1 MATAPLIEI
10 DTQNADALDGRQL
23 RAVAFQAVRLEYVA
37 GILRRRRLEP
47 SRLRAL
53 VVGSGRGDLA
63 RGLAGLGLHVT
74 AVDASPVATRL
85 AMATSERAGL
95 QIAHETAPSESLPFS
110 DSAFDLAY
118 YADTFEITG
127 RLDQVLAEAARVV
140 RRDGLM
146 FYDTVNRTLP
156 ARLTYLVAFQALPMT
171 RIMPRGRYAAD
182 RLRPPAELASLMAAY
197 GLRNEDVC
205 GFKPKAPR
213 NLVKAVLAR
222 RSGRIGDHEVAPMV
236 DFVLD
241 PTGAPLVTYLGHA
254 SRVAGT

>member
-10 DTQNADALDGRQL
+10 DTPNADAVDGRQL

-37 GILRRRRLEP
+37 GVLRRRRLEP

-74 AVDASPVATRL
+74 AVDPSPVATGL
-85 AMATSERAGL
+85 AAAASERAGL
-95 QIAHETAPSESLPFS
+95 PIAHETATSESLPFP
-110 DSAFDLAY
+110 DGAFDLAY

-140 RRDGLM
+140 RGDGLV

-156 ARLTYLVAFQALPMT
+156 ARLTYLVAFQSLPMT
-171 RIMPRGRYAAD
+171 RIMPRGRYAAA
-182 RLRPPAELASLMAAY
+182 RLRPPAELAALMVAY

-205 GFKPKAPR
+205 GFKPKDPR

-222 RSGRIGDHEVAPMV
+222 RRGRIGDHEVAPLV

-241 PTGAPLVTYLGHA
+241 PAGTPLVTYLGHA
-254 SRVAGT
+254 SRTGET

>member
-1 MATAPLIEI
+1 MIEI
-10 DTQNADALDGRQL
+10 DTPNADAVDGRQL

-74 AVDASPVATRL
+74 AVDPSPVATGL
-85 AMATSERAGL
+85 AAAASERAGL
-95 QIAHETAPSESLPFS
+95 PITHETAPSESLPLP
-110 DSAFDLAY
+110 DAAFDLAY

-140 RRDGLM
+140 RRDGVV

-156 ARLTYLVAFQALPMT
+156 ARLTSYLVAFQALPMT
-171 RIMPRGRYAAD
+171 RIMPRGRYAAA
-182 RLRPPAELASLMAAY
+182 RLRPPAQLAALMAAY

-205 GFKPKAPR
+205 GFKPKDPR
-213 NLVKAVLAR
+213 DLLKAVLAR
-222 RSGRIGDHEVAPMV
+222 RRGRIGDHEVAPLV

-241 PTGAPLVTYLGHA
+241 PAG
-254 SRVAGT
+254 SRW